1 MNEVFDPYAPQ
12 DSWEAD
18 REAEMESY
26 IYPMDIEEMK
36 DFVAFRFSKEVE
48 KQKLSQ
54 AQAAIVCEISQS
66 RVSNIINDPQ
76 KISLE
81 YMLNA
86 CAKLGVNF
94 NLRLAN

>member
-18 REAEMESY
+18 SEAEMESY

-48 KQKLSQ
+48 NQKLSQ
-54 AQAAIVCEISQS
+54 AQAAIICEISQS

-94 NLRLAN
+94 NLRLAD

>member
-66 RVSNIINDPQ
+66 RVSNIINDHQ

-94 NLRLAN
+94 NLRLAD